1 MSIRLAMSSIG
12 GGAARGHRR
21 STSRVA
27 RVVVEAFA
35 VGALAACGGG
45 GNDDGA
51 APADTVAPP
60 SSTTS
65 SCDNATGRVLEVGPG
80 KAYAVP
86 SAAAA
91 TALAGDVIRI
101 AAGDYR
107 GDVATWSADGLT
119 ICGVGGRARLF
130 ADGKSAQAKA
140 IWVVRGANVTV
151 DSVEFHDAKV
161 ADRNGAGIR
170 IEGSSLTIRN
180 SGFFDNEDGILGGD
194 NAIVTIERSEFAR
207 NGYGDGFSH
216 NLYIGHADL
225 LVVTASWFHEAKV
238 GHNLKSRAKETR
250 IENSYFMDGP
260 SGTASYLCDFPNGGA
275 VTLRG
280 NAFQKGPMAQNPTA
294 ISFGAE
300 GMTWPVNTLALSH
313 NTVVMTRSG
322 GNFLSVPAAAQS
334 LTLTANLFAG
344 TGTPTLVAGGYAIA
358 SASQSANVTST
369 AAHVPGA
376 DSIAAPAFWP
386 DATLL
391 GQAAITGVPDPAY
404 LQDAPRPFTLRA
416 IAGDARIAGALQTA
430 P

>member
-1 MSIRLAMSSIG
+1 MLSIAIASPSDAV
-12 GGAARGHRR
+12 AARRR
-21 STSRVA
+21 SRSG
-27 RVVVEAFA
+27 
-35 VGALAACGGG
+35 VGLAGCSLLAASAIVALAGCGGG
-45 GNDDGA
+45 GQDAGTA
-51 APADTVAPP
+51 MPVVGSASATACDTA
-60 SSTTS
+60 S
-65 SCDNATGRVLEVGPG
+65 GRLLQVGPG
-80 KAYAVP
+80 KAYALP

-91 TALAGDVIRI
+91 AARAGDVVAI
-101 AAGDYR
+101 AAGDYH

-130 ADGKSAQAKA
+130 ADGKSAQGKA
-140 IWVVRGANVTV
+140 IWVVGGANVTI
-151 DSVEFHDAKV
+151 DGVEFHDAKV
-161 ADRNGAGIR
+161 VDRNGAGIR

-194 NAIVTIERSEFAR
+194 NATVTIDRSEFAR
-207 NGYGDGFSH
+207 NGYGDGQSH
-216 NLYIGHADL
+216 NIYIGRANL

-260 SGTASYLCDFPNGGA
+260 TGTSSYLCDFPNGGA

-280 NAFQKGPMAQNPTA
+280 NAFQKGPLAQNSNA

-300 GMTWPVNTLALSH
+300 GLTWTVNTLALAH

-322 GNFLSVPAAAQS
+322 GSFLWVPAAAQS

-344 TGTPTLVAGGYAIA
+344 TGTPTLVAGGYAIGGA
-358 SASQSANVTST
+358 AQAANVSST

-386 DATLL
+386 DASLL
-391 GQAAITGVPDPAY
+391 SQAVIAGVPDPAY
-404 LQDAPRPFTLRA
+404 VQDSPRPLTVRA
-416 IAGDARIAGALQTA
+416 IAAGARMAGALQAA